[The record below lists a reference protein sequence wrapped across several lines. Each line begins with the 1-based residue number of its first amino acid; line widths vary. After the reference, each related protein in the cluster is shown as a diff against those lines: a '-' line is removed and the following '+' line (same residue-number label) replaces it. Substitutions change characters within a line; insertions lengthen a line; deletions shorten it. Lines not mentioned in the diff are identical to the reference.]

1 MVNWEEGMEAI
12 VPRVRMPMYKVLVE
26 EIRWEAVFPGSEP
39 FMLML
44 HADCSLFDSGSL
56 LVKQAHSRD
65 ASGNCAESSRSA
77 RELVFVDRT
86 RRVALV

>member
-12 VPRVRMPMYKVLVE
+12 VPRVRMPMYRVSVE

-44 HADCSLFDSGSL
+44 HAGCSLFGSGPLLTLLGNASL
-56 LVKQAHSRD
+56 EHELLINHRSERES
-65 ASGNCAESSRSA
+65 ASNIT
-77 RELVFVDRT
+77 FW
-86 RRVALV
+86 